1 MKIADIRAHV
11 MNIPAADGHT
21 PRRNWIF
28 VEVETDAGITGVG
41 EATTEHHEM
50 AVAAQV
56 ETALKPRLLG
66 MNPMDVEQVW
76 QLGYRDYWWKRGVVH
91 TSAVSG
97 IDMALWDIAGK
108 ATGQPVFR
116 LLGGRVRNRVRC
128 YARADLGL
136 DSLEAHAAQ
145 ALEEGFDAFKHGHGP
160 AVAPFDMDAQV
171 DVAVREMTRLREALG
186 PDAALMIDCGG
197 VFSPTAAHRL
207 MRELQALDMFFVEE
221 PMEQSTVEPYVRLK
235 RDFPGMRV
243 AAGERWITRWE
254 CREWFERQ
262 AVDVCQV
269 DICHVGGVSEL
280 MKVAHFR
287 RGVRNRDRA
296 AQSVWAGGAGGRGP
310 RGGRDA
316 EFRNSRALQTA
327 PVVRRRA
334 DAAGADFGRIRG
346 RRRTG
351 AAPGAWGRT
360 GYGSGEV
367 PAISGAASPS
377 LRRAGRGDTS
387 RLRAGTSTTGH
398 TRIYISSHVLKAVR
412 SGDVRRE
419 MMTVVRCHDMVVTFL
434 SVTIIAYRMPN
445 RHGCSG
451 SLPSENTGMAPG
463 RRRQHLDLR
472 PGRGKGGRSEVV
484 RGVCKR
490 MIDSDIFVPNI
501 I

>member
-1 MKIADIRAHV
+1 MRIADIRAHV
-11 MNIPAADGHT
+11 MNIPAADGDT

-28 VEVETDAGITGVG
+28 VEVETDAGVTGVG

-108 ATGQPVFR
+108 ATGQPAFR

-197 VFSPTAAHRL
+197 VFSPAAAHRL
-207 MRELQALDMFFVEE
+207 MRELQALDMLFVEE

-269 DICHVGGVSEL
+269 DICHVGGISEL
-280 MKVAHFR
+280 MKVAHFAEVY
-287 RGVRNRDRA
+287 GIGIAPHNPYGPVALA
-296 AQSVWAGGAGGRGP
+296 A
-310 RGGRDA
+310 
-316 EFRNSRALQTA
+316 
-327 PVVRRRA
+327 
-334 DAAGADFGRIRG
+334 AAH
-346 RRRTG
+346 
-351 AAPGAWGRT
+351 AA
-360 GYGSGEV
+360 
-367 PAISGAASPS
+367 AAMQNFEI
-377 LRRAGRGDTS
+377 LEHC
-387 RLRAGTSTTGH
+387 RLRPWFDDVQTL
-398 TRIYISSHVLKAVR
+398 RVPV
-412 SGDVRRE
+412 SGGYVDVGELER
-419 MMTVVRCHDMVVTFL
+419 
-434 SVTIIAYRMPN
+434 
-445 RHGCSG
+445 
-451 SLPSENTGMAPG
+451 
-463 RRRQHLDLR
+463 R
-472 PGRGKGGRSEVV
+472 PGL
-484 RGVCKR
+484 GVELDMDLVKSR
-490 MIDSDIFVPNI
+490 PYRPLPPRRYDGPDGAIHMY
-501 I
+501 